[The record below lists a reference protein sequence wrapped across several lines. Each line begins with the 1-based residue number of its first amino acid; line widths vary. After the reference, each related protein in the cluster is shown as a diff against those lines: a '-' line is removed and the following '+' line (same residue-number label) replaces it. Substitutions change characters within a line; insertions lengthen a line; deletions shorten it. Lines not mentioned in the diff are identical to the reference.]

1 MKKPN
6 IKLKPHIKL
15 INLKKRLIEIL
26 SVPTIILSG
35 FILRMFLSFVSW
47 IKAIL
52 LTWGVVDG
60 FSSNYLY
67 KEEKFFPCQFLRY
80 CRIIANFSGIFNPA
94 VPIVWNIGDGIYSL
108 LLYKKA
114 QPIERLPRYGRIL
127 NGTLLAVFS

>member
-1 MKKPN
+1 MK
-6 IKLKPHIKL
+6 KPHIKL
-15 INLKKRLIEIL
+15 KPIRIKNLKRRLVEIF

-47 IKAIL
+47 IRAIL

-67 KEEKFFPCQFLRY
+67 KEEKFFPFQFLRY
-80 CRIIANFSGIFNPA
+80 CRIIANFSGILNPA

-114 QPIERLPRYGRIL
+114 ETVERLPRYGRIL
-127 NGTLLAVFS
+127 NGTLLAIFS